1 MAGLAEELKIRFST
15 RDEIIFEDPT
25 RTRKVQISTLN
36 KREMEATDKD
46 VKAIFDAQYK

>member
-25 RTRKVQISTLN
+25 STLN